1 MARPSIPAQP
11 DFLVQLR
18 RTQHT
23 IRTRLDSELESAGLT
38 MPQLTV
44 LAALEPKGEMSA
56 SDLAREFGMTA
67 QTVNVLVKSLEACGL
82 LRRNP
87 HPAHGRILLASL
99 TPAGKRALKRGRVAG
114 MLVQDRVLSGLSAS
128 DRRRLMKLLQAIEQ
142 VSGGSDSG
150 AGGFSKR

>member
-1 MARPSIPAQP
+1 MSESPIPPQP
-11 DFLVQLR
+11 DFLIQLR
-18 RTQHT
+18 RAQHAV
-23 IRTRLDSELESAGLT
+23 RLRLDAELAATGLT
-38 MPQLTV
+38 TPQYTV
-44 LAALEPKGEMSA
+44 LAALEREGELSA

-142 VSGGSDSG
+142 GSGGSDSG
-150 AGGFSKR
+150 V